1 MVMEKNTASS
11 INAELEIV
19 HAVRGRM
26 RLRLKGDDA
35 RELLPSIAHHL
46 RKQVGIHTVQTK
58 PTSNSLVVTYDSGA
72 ISVEQLTDS
81 LHSFG
86 SIAIPTEAISRST
99 GESHTLTY
107 SRLFS
112 LVPPLVGLGIARGLG
127 VSGWKSILTYILA
140 AGLTR
145 EVIDQ
150 VTGEPEKIEL
160 SPVRQVL
167 RSEIVAEEV
176 LTLLTVIDTDYEI
189 VHHVPGRIRLRV
201 PRISRDR
208 TYGQELKHLLEQ
220 DTRIIKL
227 RLKTNSSSLVIF
239 YDPGVLADSNVETAI
254 LDDGKGKTV
263 VQPVEESDNS
273 TIPNQKTKDRQPT
286 IKSDLNNTASPETE
300 TSSEPKSSTSET
312 ETGTSDADT
321 SKATP
326 IADDESESSTHQ
338 EFTTPRIITKSDY
351 WSNFKSSI
359 LLTMLQLMG
368 NRQVQTAEI

>member
-1 MVMEKNTASS
+1 M
-11 INAELEIV
+11 IF
-19 HAVRGRM
+19 
-26 RLRLKGDDA
+26 
-35 RELLPSIAHHL
+35 
-46 RKQVGIHTVQTK
+46 
-58 PTSNSLVVTYDSGA
+58 NS
-72 ISVEQLTDS
+72 
-81 LHSFG
+81 
-86 SIAIPTEAISRST
+86 
-99 GESHTLTY
+99 
-107 SRLFS
+107 
-112 LVPPLVGLGIARGLG
+112 
-127 VSGWKSILTYILA
+127 
-140 AGLTR
+140 
-145 EVIDQ
+145 
-150 VTGEPEKIEL
+150 
-160 SPVRQVL
+160 
-167 RSEIVAEEV
+167 
-176 LTLLTVIDTDYEI
+176 TVIETDYEI